1 MPIPQS
7 DHVAFTQAIHT
18 QDMNIFDQA
27 VTKMLE
33 TDKIKAMLISQQSL
47 SDILDHE
54 IKMLDNK
61 IA

>member
-33 TDKIKAMLISQQSL
+33 TDKIKAMLISQ
-47 SDILDHE
+47 
-54 IKMLDNK
+54 
-61 IA
+61 